1 MNALRVLAM
10 ALGMAKNMAN
20 NLQLQQLDRELRAKQ
35 VEATLEQLKAR
46 NQYQQ
51 AWLELQRQKA
61 ETSRELGERGLDL
74 RTQNMQMNWAS
85 RMANLFLR
93 AYSIEQSGR
102 RGMPSVIG
110 NLLVGLTPQL
120 GLEGAIDVAE
130 AFLGDLGQNQT
141 ASPTELLGQ
150 LFGAGRPPLTTGQY
164 AVPAAQPTQTPAV
177 GSVPP
182 SPISQLA
189 TRQPTLNE
197 YIQNVLGQSVGALA
211 SAAKGKAA
219 QPVPQQVTPPALPP
233 VPTTTVPPAGGL
245 GGVLAGIKEN
255 VLRQK
260 EDTIDNITKSLLG
273 GTEEKQRTPPRKVA
287 EYYQAIGETPPTP
300 YDIVRTYVAP
310 SIMSAVSARD
320 ISGAIDKINDN
331 YAGLV
336 QKEFRNHM
344 ETFTRILN
352 EASKKMMSLTP
363 EEKQNMARA
372 IEQSAIDVYLKT
384 GVYPE
389 AFNSEAFLTLSKM
402 PDNTNVALAQLA
414 LRERIAEA
422 NLELGKARLGLEKER
437 LNLERARTI
446 MSIEYTK
453 ARIEALKRQAQGQQE
468 PRVTETV
475 SVQEGGG
482 KVRMRAI
489 PATWSQAIG
498 NAVGVSVPTNL
509 TEPTALALVDLV
521 NKSGYSIRQ
530 EGGILTGSTPRLV
543 NIDGKPVPDMGTVLG
558 KLGKPKNQKEYKEA
572 LKRLTP
578 EERKFL
584 DFRGKVLALI
594 EQEIRGGSGGGGSV
608 TRRIT
613 VSGPLSQYKGG
624 GLINAPGPTQPPQGG
639 KGGKQ
644 QPPPQG
650 GKQQPPK
657 SGGQQQPPA
666 KGGQTAKPTTAPQ
679 KAQQPKPAPPQKPTA
694 PPKPA
699 PPQKKSSDT
708 ERRLREAAK
717 RAGLL

>member
-1 MNALRVLAM
+1 
-10 ALGMAKNMAN
+10 
-20 NLQLQQLDRELRAKQ
+20 
-35 VEATLEQLKAR
+35 
-46 NQYQQ
+46 
-51 AWLELQRQKA
+51 
-61 ETSRELGERGLDL
+61 
-74 RTQNMQMNWAS
+74 
-85 RMANLFLR
+85 
-93 AYSIEQSGR
+93 
-102 RGMPSVIG
+102 
-110 NLLVGLTPQL
+110 
-120 GLEGAIDVAE
+120 VAE
-130 AFLGDLGQNQT
+130 AFLGNFGQNQT
-141 ASPTELLGQ
+141 ASPTELFGQ
-150 LFGAGRPPLTTGQY
+150 LFGAGKSPLTTGQY
-164 AVPAAQPTQTPAV
+164 AAPAAPPMQTPTV

-182 SPISQLA
+182 PPISQLA
-189 TRQPTLNE
+189 AKQPTLNE

-211 SAAKGKAA
+211 SATKGKAA

-233 VPTTTVPPAGGL
+233 VPITTATPTVGGL
-245 GGVLAGIKEN
+245 SGVLAGVKEN
-255 VLRQK
+255 VLKQK
-260 EDTIDNITKSLLG
+260 ENTIDYVTKSLLG
-273 GTEEKQRTPPRKVA
+273 GTEEKQQTPPRKVA
-287 EYYQAIGETPPTP
+287 EYYQAMGETPPAP
-300 YDIVRTYVAP
+300 RDIVRAYVAP
-310 SIMSAVSARD
+310 FIMSAVNARD
-320 ISGAIDKINDN
+320 VSGAIDKINDN

-344 ETFTRILN
+344 DTFTRILN

-384 GVYPE
+384 GIYPE
-389 AFNSEAFLTLSKM
+389 AFNSEAFLTLAKM

-422 NLELGKARLGLEKER
+422 NLELGKARLGIERER
-437 LNLERARTI
+437 LDLERARTL
-446 MSIEYTK
+446 MSIELTK
-453 ARIEALKRQAQGQQE
+453 ARIDALKRQAQKQQE
-468 PRVTETV
+468 PRVTEAV
-475 SVQEGGG
+475 SIQEGGG
-482 KVRMRAI
+482 KVGMRAI

-509 TEPTALALVDLV
+509 TEPVALALVDLV

-558 KLGKPKNQKEYKEA
+558 KLGKPRNQQEYAKA

-584 DFRGKVLALI
+584 DFRDKVLALI
-594 EQEIRGGSGGGGSV
+594 EQEIKAGPSGGGSV

-624 GLINAPGPTQPPQGG
+624 GLINVPGLTQPPQGG

-644 QPPPQG
+644 QPPPG
-650 GKQQPPK
+650 GK
-657 SGGQQQPPA
+657 QQQPPA

-699 PPQKKSSDT
+699 PPQKKPSDAD
-708 ERRLREAAK
+708 RRLREAAK

>member
-35 VEATLEQLKAR
+35 LEATLKQLEAR

-61 ETSRELGERGLDL
+61 ETSKELGERNLDL

-85 RMANLFLR
+85 RMVNLFLR
-93 AYSIEQSGR
+93 AQSMEQSGR

-110 NLLVGLTPQL
+110 NLIVGLTPQL

-130 AFLGDLGQNQT
+130 AFLRDLGQNQT
-141 ASPTELLGQ
+141 VSPTELLGQ
-150 LFGAGRPPLTTGQY
+150 LFGAGGPPLTTGQY

-197 YIQNVLGQSVGALA
+197 YIQNVLGQSLGALA
-211 SAAKGKAA
+211 SATKGKAA

-233 VPTTTVPPAGGL
+233 APTTTATPTVSGL
-245 GGVLAGIKEN
+245 SGALAGIREN
-255 VLRQK
+255 VLRRK

-287 EYYQAIGETPPTP
+287 EYYQAMGETPPTP

-384 GVYPE
+384 GIYPE
-389 AFNSEAFLTLSKM
+389 AFNSEAFLTLAKM

-422 NLELGKARLGLEKER
+422 NLALSKARLGLEKER
-437 LNLERARTI
+437 LDLERMRTL
-446 MSIEYTK
+446 MSL
-453 ARIEALKRQAQGQQE
+453 RRQAQGQRE

-475 SVQEGGG
+475 SIQEGGG

-509 TEPTALALVDLV
+509 TEPTALALVELV

-578 EERKFL
+578 EERRFL
-584 DFRGKVLALI
+584 DFRSKVLALI
-594 EQEIRGGSGGGGSV
+594 EQEIRGGSRGGGSV

-613 VSGPLSQYKGG
+613 VSGPLSQYRGG
-624 GLINAPGPTQPPQGG
+624 GLINVPGLTQPPQSG

-644 QPPPQG
+644 QPPRGGKQQPPQG
-650 GKQQPPK
+650 GKQQPPQK
-657 SGGQQQPPA
+657 GKQQQPPA
-666 KGGQTAKPTTAPQ
+666 KGGQAAKPATAPQ

-699 PPQKKSSDT
+699 PPQKKPSDA